1 MGRVNRARGLWT
13 VIVAVIEPLPTWIDV
28 EYVNCAGLNLPL
40 LTHVMCLTIQ
50 SVYICMECACC
61 KAGTV
66 AKKLLLDVVEVR
78 ATVLEFVSE
87 HGKQKL
93 VAVTVQQD

>member
-13 VIVAVIEPLPTWIDV
+13 VIVAVMSHCPAQRRDV
-28 EYVNCAGLNLPL
+28 ECVNCAGLYLPS
-40 LTHVMCLTIQ
+40 LTQVMCLTIQ
-50 SVYICMECACC
+50 SVYVCMECACC

-78 ATVLEFVSE
+78 ATAFEFVSE
-87 HGKQKL
+87 HGKKSRNM
-93 VAVTVQQD
+93 